1 MLTRKDIHA
10 VANRPDVILS
20 VAMSLDGCIDDT
32 SDQRLMLSNAE
43 DFDRVDELRAS
54 CDAILIG
61 ATTIRRDNPR
71 LLVKSE
77 ARRRRREAA
86 GLPPYP
92 VKVAVTGS
100 PFDPELKFFNTGGE
114 RLVYC
119 PVEQAD
125 AVRAGLGDRAEVIGV
140 GEGTVDFPGML
151 ADLAERGIRRLMVE
165 GGSSI
170 HTQFLTHNLV
180 DEAQVAI
187 APFFVGQADAPRFV
201 NPGVFPQD
209 GQHRMVIKELRQIGE
224 IIFAR
229 YLVDAPAG
237 S

>member
-1 MLTRKDIHA
+1 MA
-10 VANRPDVILS
+10 
-20 VAMSLDGCIDDT
+20 DT
-32 SDQRLMLSNAE
+32 IEKR
-43 DFDRVDELRAS
+43 
-54 CDAILIG
+54 
-61 ATTIRRDNPR
+61 
-71 LLVKSE
+71 
-77 ARRRRREAA
+77 
-86 GLPPYP
+86 
-92 VKVAVTGS
+92 
-100 PFDPELKFFNTGGE
+100 
-114 RLVYC
+114 
-119 PVEQAD
+119 
-125 AVRAGLGDRAEVIGV
+125 
-140 GEGTVDFPGML
+140 
-151 ADLAERGIRRLMVE
+151 LAERGIRRLMVE